1 MHVWNLDATFVFS
14 FLIRF
19 FSLSFFLFTSRLSRG
34 VSLHFFFWYQLIE
47 YCSSLFQLASITV
60 TCKDTLCWVICV
72 FFFFFLVFIFLF
84 SSFVYSFFLIF
95 FPCSPPCCADIPK
108 LFVYPIA
115 STSFLC
121 FFIGDSNTTEGV
133 IYIQMKQILQI
144 RCGILEHVYLWPSRY
159 VYVFLA

>member
-47 YCSSLFQLASITV
+47 YWSSLFQLASMTV

-72 FFFFFLVFIFLF
+72 FFFFFSCF
-84 SSFVYSFFLIF
+84 YFLIF
-95 FPCSPPCCADIPK
+95 FICLLFFSYLLSMQPALLCWYPK
-108 LFVYPIA
+108 VVCLSHCIHILSV
-115 STSFLC
+115 
-121 FFIGDSNTTEGV
+121 FFYRWFQYNRRCNLHTNEANTANTPWHPWTCISV
-133 IYIQMKQILQI
+133 AI
-144 RCGILEHVYLWPSRY
+144 
-159 VYVFLA
+159 